1 MWALMRDDE
10 PIYQKIQ
17 EFISTHQR
25 PLCFIFTQQL
35 VLRSQPLKLPLFYEQ
50 NALA

>member
-25 PLCFIFTQQL
+25 PLCFIFTQKL
-35 VLRSQPLKLPLFYEQ
+35 MPLSLPLEPLLSYEQ